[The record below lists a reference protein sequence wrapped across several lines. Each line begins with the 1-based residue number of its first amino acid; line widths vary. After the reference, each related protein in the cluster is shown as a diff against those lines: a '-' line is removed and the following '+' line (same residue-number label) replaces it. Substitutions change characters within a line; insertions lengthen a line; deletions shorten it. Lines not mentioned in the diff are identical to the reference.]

1 MYQLNMLSILLI
13 LIAFFVFYNEFNKKL
28 NITEML
34 LLAIAFIA
42 ILRASY
48 NYIQI
53 DNANK
58 RQEGF
63 ENNNRKTS
71 RKQNRTSKYKN
82 NKNNNKTNDKFQ
94 NTPDDEYDMIINS
107 EDSED
112 YFDNEY
118 NEEDNVED
126 NVEDNMK
133 INNSKN
139 TIEKLSNT
147 NKINNEAVSTVDDLL
162 GKNQEFFY
170 DIPTPTPSPTLQEIK
185 DEIKSIFSPKIIIGK
200 KNNGFG
206 NTEKQSKWNSAFS
219 GSEFDINGSASP
231 SYTDKKKCGEYDA
244 IREDQ
249 DGNLIVQ
256 DYKDAKTWV
265 PGYTYLPPTNWDVPQ
280 KRSPVCMS
288 PSPNSIKLTGLVD
301 RGLPM
306 NVLELNPQGQMAN
319 TEESVQLTNVGSLLP
334 KFSYEEQPFS
344 KPYV

>member
-13 LIAFFVFYNEFNKKL
+13 IIAFFVFYNEFNKKL
-28 NITEML
+28 NTIEML

-53 DNANK
+53 DNSNK
-58 RQEGF
+58 RYEGF
-63 ENNNRKTS
+63 TTKNNK
-71 RKQNRTSKYKN
+71 KQNRTTKHKNN
-82 NKNNNKTNDKFQ
+82 NKNNNKIHDKFQ
-94 NTPDDEYDMIINS
+94 NTTDDEYDMIINS
-107 EDSED
+107 EESED

-118 NEEDNVED
+118 NDEDNF
-126 NVEDNMK
+126 EDNMK
-133 INNSKN
+133 TNNNKN
-139 TIEKLSNT
+139 TIAELSNT
-147 NKINNEAVSTVDDLL
+147 NTNNHNINDDAVSTVDDLL
-162 GKNQEFFY
+162 GKNQEFFN
-170 DIPTPTPSPTLQEIK
+170 DVPTPTLQEIK

-219 GSEFDINGSASP
+219 GSEFDINGASP

-249 DGNLIVQ
+249 DGNLTVQ

-319 TEESVQLTNVGSLLP
+319 TEESVQLTNVGSMLP

-344 KPYV
+344 RPYV

>member
-1 MYQLNMLSILLI
+1 MLSILLI
-13 LIAFFVFYNEFNKKL
+13 IIAFFVFYNEFNKKL
-28 NITEML
+28 NTIEML

-53 DNANK
+53 DNSNK
-58 RQEGF
+58 RYEGF
-63 ENNNRKTS
+63 TTKNNK
-71 RKQNRTSKYKN
+71 KQNRTTKHKNN
-82 NKNNNKTNDKFQ
+82 NKNNNKIHDKFQ
-94 NTPDDEYDMIINS
+94 NTTDDEYDMIINS
-107 EDSED
+107 EESED

-118 NEEDNVED
+118 NDEDNF
-126 NVEDNMK
+126 EDNMK
-133 INNSKN
+133 TNNNKN
-139 TIEKLSNT
+139 TIAELSNT
-147 NKINNEAVSTVDDLL
+147 NTNNHNINDDAVSTVDDLL
-162 GKNQEFFY
+162 GKNQEFFN
-170 DIPTPTPSPTLQEIK
+170 DVPTPTLQEIK

-219 GSEFDINGSASP
+219 GSEFDINGASP

-249 DGNLIVQ
+249 DGNLTVQ

-319 TEESVQLTNVGSLLP
+319 TEESVQLTNVGSMLP

-344 KPYV
+344 RPYV